1 MGGGG
6 RSTPGAARRRAS
18 PTFAGHQQKRTLP
31 IERAR
36 GCARTW
42 GEKKN
47 KYLPTRREEKGLSHS
62 YSSHNCTQQP
72 DGEGQGLHF
81 LLLLLQTPATL
92 DEPVLG
98 GRTLTHVDPR
108 TCHLFRPFHPIER
121 TCITRLSITRMQ
133 LTITSRLWGPS
144 SPYRPPVRSDY
155 SNCVAIAR
163 ISLKNKTAH
172 SRRVVQ

>member
-1 MGGGG
+1 MPELG
-6 RSTPGAARRRAS
+6 ARRRRNIYR
-18 PTFAGHQQKRTLP
+18 PDEKRRDFLIP
-31 IERAR
+31 IHLTTARSSRMERDK
-36 GCARTW
+36 GCIFCCSSS
-42 GEKKN
+42 KH
-47 KYLPTRREEKGLSHS
+47 PPHS
-62 YSSHNCTQQP
+62 TS
-72 DGEGQGLHF
+72 LF
-81 LLLLLQTPATL
+81 W
-92 DEPVLG
+92 G